1 MWQCVVVR
9 HSFYRCTSCRQRH
22 VRNLSD
28 DCHSNQF
35 RRFSSRLI
43 ERPNGMSYYTL
54 SAILRV
60 FDKKVAKSKRCT
72 PSRPQPKR
80 EGIIAASIV
89 QRSWKSALA
98 NTLFVSAANS
108 SFFFFVVHCCSCWG
122 YKVMGGSGISFRPK
136 KKISVNSKKKKKRG
150 RPLNPPFVT
159 RFLFPFLFSLLFF
172 TTMT

>member
-1 MWQCVVVR
+1 MNVLLNRNVHRYLIESDGFGDKMWQCVVVR
-9 HSFYRCTSCRQRH
+9 HSFYRCTSCRQSH

-54 SAILRV
+54 SAILRI

-80 EGIIAASIV
+80 EGIIAASVV

-108 SFFFFVVHCCSCWG
+108 SFFFFSWSIVVLVEDIKWWAGRG
-122 YKVMGGSGISFRPK
+122 YLSDRRK
-136 KKISVNSKKKKKRG
+136 K
-150 RPLNPPFVT
+150 
-159 RFLFPFLFSLLFF
+159 
-172 TTMT
+172 